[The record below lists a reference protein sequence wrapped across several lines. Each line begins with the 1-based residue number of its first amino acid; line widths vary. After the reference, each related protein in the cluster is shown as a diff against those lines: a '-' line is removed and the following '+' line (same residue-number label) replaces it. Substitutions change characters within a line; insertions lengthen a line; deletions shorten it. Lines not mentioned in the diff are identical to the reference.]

1 MTQASTSI
9 FDRDG
14 QSSFPTAEAGKSFDL
29 GGKTGILPKQRIL
42 AMAHRRM
49 IQSAVPLDEGQIQ
62 PASLDLRLGHKAYRV
77 RASFLPGRGTN
88 VLDRIKDL
96 TYAELD
102 LTGGAVLERNC
113 VYIIELLEHL
123 DLPDSISAL
132 ANPKSSTG
140 RLDIFTRVIA
150 NEAEQFDFV
159 PAGYQGKIYA
169 EVCPRT
175 FSIMA
180 RTGSRLSQ
188 LRFRKRGSNQDEHAD
203 FRLSD
208 RELRE
213 RHEAAA
219 IVDGAISA
227 RGGLLLSVHLAGA
240 EEAQWAG
247 FRAQTYTDVIDVDRV
262 GAYSARDFWEPIPAR
277 PDRHLILDPH
287 QFYILAS
294 KERMRVPSDL
304 AAEMVP
310 IDPSM
315 GEFRAHYAGF
325 FDPGFGDQASGP
337 SARAVL
343 EVRSHE
349 VPFILED
356 GQFVGR
362 LVFERMTEQPD
373 SLYGQAGSTNNYQ
386 SQGLKLSKHF
396 VAD

>member
-1 MTQASTSI
+1 MTQSASSI

-14 QSSFPTAEAGKSFDL
+14 QSSFPTGSASRGFDL
-29 GGKTGILPKQRIL
+29 AGRSGILPCQRIA

-49 IQSAVPLDEGQIQ
+49 IQATRPLEENQIQ
-62 PASLDLRLGHKAYRV
+62 PASLDLRLGAKAFRV
-77 RASFLPGRGTN
+77 RASFLPGAGKSVRERLET
-88 VLDRIKDL
+88 L
-96 TYAELD
+96 TYAEID
-102 LTGGAVLERNC
+102 LSEGAVLERNC

-123 DLPDSISAL
+123 ALPDSISAL

-150 NEAEQFDFV
+150 DGADRFDFV
-159 PAGYQGKIYA
+159 PAAYEGKLYA

-175 FSIMA
+175 FSVLV
-180 RTGSRLSQ
+180 REGSRLSQ
-188 LRFRKRGSNQDEHAD
+188 LRFRRRAGSQDEFAD

-208 RELRE
+208 RDLRD
-213 RHEAAA
+213 RHDAAP
-219 IVDGAISA
+219 IVDTTLSA

-262 GAYSARDFWEPIPAR
+262 GAYPVRDFWEPLPAR
-277 PDRHLILDPH
+277 PDRRLILDPH

-310 IDPSM
+310 IDPAM

-325 FDPGFGDQASGP
+325 FDPGFGDGATGP
-337 SARAVL
+337 TARAVL

-349 VPFILED
+349 VPFVLED

-362 LVFERMTEQPD
+362 LVFEKMTEEPD
-373 SLYGQAGSTNNYQ
+373 ALYGGAGSTSNYQ
-386 SQGLKLSKHF
+386 AQGLKLSKHF
-396 VAD
+396 KAV